1 MEDPA
6 DSRID
11 KTSNLVSRNR
21 PVALVVNACGFIASH
36 MVDFLLE
43 KDIQV
48 IGIDDLSISNKK
60 NIEGAVKNKDFH
72 LLNAAIDKD
81 EVLEKAA
88 SLDLPRIDYGF
99 FITDKSVPDITLGKG
114 IINFITLA
122 DEFKKKT
129 AGEKNSNKFERPK
142 LVFSSSINLYGKVVS
157 GRDRILKEAEA
168 KFARGIRHFK
178 LNGRVVRLSEVF
190 GPGME
195 IEEENPIF
203 ALIAAAINDKLS
215 DEKISLTFTE
225 RSLFID
231 DAVKLLAKSAFSGS
245 TSNKIYDGALLHP
258 IRLSEIKQILI
269 NPVWSEENAPEFTKL
284 PAWPTPNLLKTMKE
298 LSWAPKTSMI
308 KALRETVAYFK
319 ERQDLLP
326 KEKQERL
333 APSKSWSFEGSGF
346 LKSEEEEGRSEEKTE
361 KSREGKED
369 KQSLRSEDLKEGRR
383 REGNLDSEFD
393 KETRKT
399 FGWRVKRTFLIL
411 FLGAILVYGLIWP
424 LIFLGYQ
431 GFSAREHIISSKD
444 NFEKG
449 KFPEA
454 ETEIQEA
461 SLNLSEYKN
470 VLDSAGILRRVPG
483 VKDVIEK
490 ADKIVNLAQEGTEG
504 ILYATR
510 GSKSLF
516 ETTRIISGESREDP
530 GKYYDDAQKDL
541 KFASSKLSKV
551 YANLGEKGLKEGM
564 PEFMSEKLDDLRLR
578 LGAYQ
583 TLVEQAKTASML
595 MPEITALGGK
605 KSYLIL
611 LQNNLELRPTGGF
624 IGSYAKLDFEDGR
637 LKEIKVDDVYNLDG
651 ALKEVI
657 APTQELKSDLGIE
670 RLYLR
675 DSNYD
680 PDFPSSAR
688 QASFFYRKEAGES
701 VQGVIALDLKASGNL
716 LDAVGGLDLPEYGEQ
731 VNGTNLFEKAISH
744 AETNFFPGSQAKKN
758 YLTSLQTQLFN
769 KIFYLSKQNWPAI
782 IEAIGKS
789 LNEKHMMVYL
799 EDPNL
804 FSYLASSNW
813 SGVFPRG
820 SEKREGE
827 TNDFLAVIESNM
839 GANKANYYLQRKLT
853 INASFTKE
861 GKVMHQLKI
870 NYKNTSP
877 SDIFPAGTYKNRI
890 KIYAPLGSKI
900 TKAVFGEIDILT
912 HFVPFSD
919 YGRSGFSSL
928 IQVAPKEQKNLIFE
942 YELADPLSF
951 TENLAVYRIEVFKQ
965 PGTMSDPLDFSLTY
979 PINYKLAEKP
989 EQGSTGVQEVRIAT
1003 DMQTDRVFEFIIN
1016 K

>member
-6 DSRID
+6 NSRID

-21 PVALVVNACGFIASH
+21 PVALVINACGFIASH
-36 MVDFLLE
+36 MIDFLLE

-48 IGIDDLSISNKK
+48 VGIEDLSISDKK
-60 NIEGAVKNKDFH
+60 NIEKAVKNKDFH
-72 LLNAAIDKD
+72 LLNASIDKD
-81 EVLEKAA
+81 EVLEKVAA
-88 SLDLPRIDYGF
+88 LSLPRIDYGF
-99 FITDKSVPDITLGKG
+99 FITDKSVPDIILGKG
-114 IINFITLA
+114 IVNFITLA

-129 AGEKNSNKFERPK
+129 SGGENSSKLDRPR
-142 LVFSSSINLYGKVVS
+142 LVLSSSINLYGRAVS
-157 GRDRILKEAEA
+157 GRDRIIKEAET
-168 KFARGIRHFK
+168 KFARGIKHFK

-190 GPGME
+190 GPRME
-195 IEEENPIF
+195 ADEENPIF
-203 ALIAAAINDKLS
+203 SLISALINDKLD

-231 DAVKLLAKSAFSGS
+231 DGVKLLAKSAFSGS

-284 PAWPTPNLLKTMKE
+284 PAWPTPNLIKTMKE
-298 LSWAPKTSMI
+298 LSWEPKTSMI

-326 KEKQERL
+326 KEKKERII
-333 APSKSWSFEGSGF
+333 PSKSWSFEGSGF
-346 LKSEEEEGRSEEKTE
+346 LNNEEERGERKEESQGRKEREENEEGR
-361 KSREGKED
+361 GKR
-369 KQSLRSEDLKEGRR
+369 K
-383 REGNLDSEFD
+383 GNLDDEFE
-393 KETRKT
+393 KEARKT
-399 FGWRVKRTFLIL
+399 FGWRAKRTVLMLI
-411 FLGAILVYGLIWP
+411 LGAILIYGLIWP
-424 LIFLGYQ
+424 VMFLAYQ
-431 GFSAREHIISSKD
+431 GYSAREHILSSKD

-449 KFPEA
+449 QFSEA
-454 ETEIQEA
+454 ETEIQKA
-461 SLNLSEYKN
+461 SINISEYKN
-470 VLDSAGILRRVPG
+470 VLDSAGILRKIPG
-483 VKDVIEK
+483 IKDVIAK
-490 ADKIVNLAQEGTEG
+490 TDRIVNLAQEGTKG

-516 ETTRIISGESREDP
+516 ETTKIISGESREDP
-530 GKYYDDAQKDL
+530 RKYYDDAQKDL

-551 YANLGEKGLKEGM
+551 YANLGEKDLKEGM
-564 PEFMSEKLDDLRLR
+564 PEFAAVRIEDLRTR
-578 LGAYQ
+578 LGFYQ
-583 TLVEQAKTASML
+583 TLVEQAKSASIL
-595 MPEITALGGK
+595 MPEITALGSK
-605 KSYLIL
+605 KAYLIL

-624 IGSYAKLDFEDGR
+624 IGSYAKLNFEDGR

-651 ALKEVI
+651 ALQEVI
-657 APTQELKSDLGIE
+657 LPPQELKSDLGVE

-731 VNGTNLFEKAISH
+731 VNGTNLFEKAVSH

-769 KIFYLSKQNWPAI
+769 KIFYLSNQNWPAI

-789 LNEKHMMVYL
+789 LKEKHMMVYL

-853 INASFTKE
+853 LNASFTKE

-890 KIYAPLGSKI
+890 KIFTPLGSKI
-900 TKAVFGEIDILT
+900 TKALFGETEIT
-912 HFVPFSD
+912 NQFVPFSD
-919 YGRSGFSSL
+919 YGRSGFSAL
-928 IQVAPKEQKNLIFE
+928 IQVAPKEQKNLVFE
-942 YELADPLSF
+942 YELAEPLSF
-951 TENLAVYRIEVFKQ
+951 TGNSAVYRIEIFKQ
-965 PGTMSDPLDFSLTY
+965 PGTMSDPLDFILTY
-979 PINYKLAEKP
+979 PINYKLAQKP
-989 EQGSTGVQEVRIAT
+989 EQGRAGVQEVRIAT
-1003 DMQTDRVFEFIIN
+1003 DMQTDRVFEFTVT